1 MANYA
6 SCHWSNFSPPARKWF
21 ASGHPSAPCSNHL
34 RWYGSLSWHR
44 IIIRRDLTHD
54 NHDIISLWQVNYKL
68 LRKSTISTINVG
80 HLDWT
85 VLACPAFRLYQD
97 QVAIL
102 FGTDNTSVV
111 VVDVQNPILWS
122 FKVSATVV
130 STFAW
135 NSKRKIHEYTSVAAK
150 VRDMIS
156 TKSYC
161 KDFEST
167 NTVGISQYLTE
178 MNNSDAQLSHKSIS
192 GLCPVR
198 EISRPWKRSRSHLA
212 LTSLLLRPQELPVSN
227 LWRVNKFNRTME

>member
-1 MANYA
+1 MASQLQTAAQINNINNQCWP
-6 SCHWSNFSPPARKWF
+6 SGLNCSGLSSLSIISGP
-21 ASGHPSAPCSNHL
+21 SGHTVWHGQHLCS
-34 RWYGSLSWHR
+34 RCGRS
-44 IIIRRDLTHD
+44 
-54 NHDIISLWQVNYKL
+54 K
-68 LRKSTISTINVG
+68 
-80 HLDWT
+80 
-85 VLACPAFRLYQD
+85 
-97 QVAIL
+97 
-102 FGTDNTSVV
+102 
-111 VVDVQNPILWS
+111 PILWS